1 MWQLTMALNTP
12 AVRRREKRPAAEMD
26 QEIIS
31 DGSGN
36 FPNTSRVPAVP
47 KAPRFQHPNASL
59 PAPER
64 WSRSDDPLHLS
75 GHYGYSFAKHNDI
88 PHKDWQ
94 QAGPSGVRT
103 QTRTKVF
110 PTRYHCVW
118 GLEESP
124 VSQAPR
130 LSDQDAN
137 MEEEAADVRAN
148 MVF

>member
-26 QEIIS
+26 QEIIP
-31 DGSGN
+31 DGSSN

-59 PAPER
+59 SAPER

-94 QAGPSGVRT
+94 QAGPSGLRT
-103 QTRTKVF
+103 QTRTK
-110 PTRYHCVW
+110 
-118 GLEESP
+118 
-124 VSQAPR
+124 
-130 LSDQDAN
+130 DAN

-148 MVF
+148 MVFYINREDGSDVCE